1 VSELTTLDD
10 DIAHFAAADVEAP
23 PAAGRRRRHSWLRR
37 LLAAADIVAL
47 VASAYLAVG
56 IAGSERQLV
65 LGVCL
70 VPVWIVLFKAY
81 GLYDRDANRI
91 NHSTIDDAPS
101 LFHAVA
107 IGAVMFYVLSRLL
120 PTRRVSLGEG
130 ATFFAAALLSL
141 LVLRAA
147 ARRAA
152 QSLLPSERVL
162 LLGGGPMSALLA
174 AKMRQ
179 HDEYG
184 VEPVGYLATKEDR
197 QIQSVPYLGDLTRL
211 EAICDAARIDRVVI
225 AGSNGELADIE
236 DLVRRTAELEV
247 RISVLPIVVDVLGPS
262 TQVDD
267 IEGVT
272 VLGINPPTLTRSSR
286 VLKRTMDLTIASVAL
301 ALTLPAMLLIGALV
315 RVTSPGPVLYSQ
327 ERVGRAGKRFRIR
340 KFRTMVADADDRV
353 AELRASSA
361 HPVWLLL
368 EHDPRVTPIG
378 LLLRRWSLDEL
389 PQLWNVIRG
398 DMSLVGPR
406 PMLPEIDEHILGWQR
421 RRLDLTPGLTGF
433 WQVLGR
439 TSIPFEE
446 MLKLDYLYVTNW
458 SLWQDVRLLLRTVPA
473 VLRRRGAN

>member
-1 VSELTTLDD
+1 V
-10 DIAHFAAADVEAP
+10 A
-23 PAAGRRRRHSWLRR
+23 
-37 LLAAADIVAL
+37 LAASV
-47 VASAYLAVG
+47 YLAVG
-56 IAGSERQLV
+56 VAGAGSDGQLL
-65 LGVCL
+65 LGICL
-70 VPVWIVLFKAY
+70 VPLWIVLFKVY

-91 NHSTIDDAPS
+91 NHSTVDDAPS
-101 LFHAVA
+101 LFHALV
-107 IGAVMFYVLSRLL
+107 IGAVIFYVLSRIL
-120 PTRRVSLGEG
+120 PTRRVSLAEG
-130 ATFFAAALLSL
+130 AIFFTAVLVSL
-141 LVLRAA
+141 LVLRTV

-152 QSLLPSERVL
+152 QSLLPPERVL
-162 LLGGGPMSALLA
+162 LLGGGPMAALLA

-184 VEPVGYLATKEDR
+184 VEPIGYLAPREDAEP
-197 QIQSVPYLGDLTRL
+197 QSLPYLGGLTEL
-211 EAICDAARIDRVVI
+211 EAVCDRAHVDRVVI

-236 DLVRRTAELEV
+236 DLIRRTAELEV

-262 TQVDD
+262 IQVDD

-286 VLKRTMDLTIASVAL
+286 VLKRTMDMTIGTIALVA
-301 ALTLPAMLLIGALV
+301 ALPGMLLIALLI
-315 RVTSPGPVLYSQ
+315 RASSAGPVLYSQ
-327 ERVGRAGKRFRIR
+327 ERVGRGGKRFRIR
-340 KFRTMVADADDRV
+340 KFRTMVIDADERV

-368 EHDPRVTPIG
+368 EHDPRVTQIG
-378 LLLRRWSLDEL
+378 LLLRHWSLDEL

-439 TSIPFEE
+439 TNIPFEE

-473 VLRRRGAN
+473 VLRQRGVN